1 MKKITI
7 TKEQIV
13 ASLSN
18 FEGIDA
24 ETLGTNMEA
33 AQKILMDLNE
43 EPTMDKVFNLTSAIA
58 LTNVDSS
65 LSLLFEDEEV
75 DEEEDKVVMPKL

>member
-1 MKKITI
+1 MKKI

-33 AQKILMDLNE
+33 AQKILVDLNE

-58 LTNVDSS
+58 ITNVDSS

-75 DEEEDKVVMPKL
+75 GEEEDKVVMPKL